1 MLLGCV
7 NGLRVCFRKLAFF
20 FPSLLPSL
28 PPADT
33 NTSFSQTK
41 LFNFNNWPR
50 AKTDSGRG
58 AVWFAVADSWNK
70 LPVLLEGMDSQLV
83 WF

>member
-1 MLLGCV
+1 MDLGFVSENLLS
-7 NGLRVCFRKLAFF
+7 FF
-20 FPSLLPSL
+20 SLSASFLS
-28 PPADT
+28 PPADK

-50 AKTDSGRG
+50 AKTDSERG